1 MRPKKIKFPTKPP
14 MSAYSLF
21 MQEKRP
27 EVKKRNPNWKVEQ
40 VASAWVEEEL
50 QMMWKN
56 ITVAEKEMF
65 EKKAAK
71 IKEEFKKMMAK

>member
-1 MRPKKIKFPTKPP
+1 MPPKKIKFPTKPP
-14 MSAYSLF
+14 ISAYSLF

-27 EVKKRNPNWKVEQ
+27 EVKKRNPHWKVEQ
-40 VASAWVEEEL
+40 FASAWVEEEL

-56 ITVAEKEMF
+56 ITVEEMF

-71 IKEEFKKMMAK
+71 MKEEFEKMMAK